1 MEVYLKAYYRMNLGD
16 DMFVKCIAERYPEAC
31 MPIVVILRRT
41 QYKSISMLICQDRQS
56 VGNYRIA
63 PVC

>member
-31 MPIVVILRRT
+31 MPIVVILRRLKV
-41 QYKSISMLICQDRQS
+41 YAI
-56 VGNYRIA
+56 
-63 PVC
+63 